1 MFPSESLLSGNVLT
15 PVSQL
20 QMGVFTLSR
29 PRDFISALNRRSSRE
44 SSCSSAE
51 GSHTLLHSLTVQ
63 SPSQTRQ
70 ECYNSRNDLQ
80 PQSEHQSVP
89 TSAVNST
96 FREHSESLYR
106 QNGEIYADIEEMLV
120 GAR

>member
-1 MFPSESLLSGNVLT
+1 MFPCESLLSGNVLT

-20 QMGVFTLSR
+20 QMDVFTLSR

-70 ECYNSRNDLQ
+70 ECCNSRNDLQ

-89 TSAVNST
+89 TSAVNS
-96 FREHSESLYR
+96 SESLYR
-106 QNGEIYADIEEMLV
+106 QNGEIYADIEEMV
-120 GAR
+120 GGAR

>member
-1 MFPSESLLSGNVLT
+1 MFPCESLLSGNVLT

-29 PRDFISALNRRSSRE
+29 PRDFISALNRRSNRE

-63 SPSQTRQ
+63 SPSQTQQ
-70 ECYNSRNDLQ
+70 ECYNFRNDLQ
-80 PQSEHQSVP
+80 PQSEHQSV
-89 TSAVNST
+89 TNSS
-96 FREHSESLYR
+96 FREHSESLYSR
-106 QNGEIYADIEEMLV
+106 NGEIYADIEEMV
-120 GAR
+120 GGPR